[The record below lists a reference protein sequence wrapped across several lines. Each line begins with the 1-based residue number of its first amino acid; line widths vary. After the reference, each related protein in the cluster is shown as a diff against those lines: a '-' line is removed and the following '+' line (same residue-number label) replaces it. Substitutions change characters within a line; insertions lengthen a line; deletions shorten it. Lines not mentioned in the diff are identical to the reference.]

1 MRWPGSRDSGKEH
14 GQPAEAN
21 PEVHRSLGLAALFQE
36 IRRDRKLQVL
46 DLGSAVGSNVEFL
59 SRYDC
64 KLYIEDLYAALA
76 ARGPAV
82 GDGEEAG
89 PQFFADFLPLPE
101 TTHLDVI
108 LAWDTFNYLS
118 RRELAH
124 LVARLRPYCQPG
136 TLIFALISNLKQIPA
151 QPIRFRIVDEEK
163 LAYELRTTS
172 LRPSPRYA
180 PAELTDILS
189 GFRVDRSYLLRH
201 GIQEYLFVRDKDL
214 PGPPP
219 AAPPRRW

>member
-1 MRWPGSRDSGKEH
+1 MRWPGSREGGKEH
-14 GQPAEAN
+14 GQPPAASS
-21 PEVHRSLGLAALFQE
+21 PEVHRSLALAALFQE

-82 GDGEEAG
+82 GEGEQAG
-89 PQFFADFLPLPE
+89 PQFFADFLPLPD
-101 TTHLDVI
+101 TVRLDVI

-118 RRELAH
+118 RRELSH
-124 LVARLRPYCQPG
+124 LVDRLRRYCQPG
-136 TLIFALISNLKQIPA
+136 TLIFSLISILKQIPA
-151 QPIRFRIVDEEK
+151 QPIRFRIVDEER
-163 LAYELRTTS
+163 LAYDLRTTA

-180 PAELTDILS
+180 PAELTEILS

-201 GIQEYLFVRDKDL
+201 GIQEYLFVRDRDDA
-214 PGPPP
+214 PPP
-219 AAPPRRW
+219 PPPRRW